1 MLVFSF
7 EPYRIALSRPAENS
21 RQSWHEREGF
31 VITLR
36 DSDGIVGRGEAAPLP
51 GYSDDTLEDT
61 ARALRECRI
70 AALDSAGELEA
81 TRLRTLLDEAL
92 PRTTP
97 SARFGVETALLDLLA
112 RQRGL
117 PLHRALGFLRG
128 DARELRPI
136 PLAALIPLET
146 QAAVAAVALGYS
158 TLKLKIGRP
167 EQFAAELRAL
177 SEIRRAVG
185 PGVRLRLD
193 ANQAFPAAL
202 VGERLDSLLSI
213 DPELVEEPVTPGG
226 PWPQHSPIPLA
237 LDESLRQ
244 GGELS
249 ERRAREEHLVAAV
262 LKPGV
267 LGGSLAALELA
278 ARAEQAGLL
287 PLVSHAFEGVIG
299 YAAACE
305 LALALGVVSHA
316 AGLGPHAGLGESALP
331 AAVATAWLRPHE
343 QPGLG
348 LPTRTSS
355 P

>member
-1 MLVFSF
+1 MLAYSF
-7 EPYRIALSRPAENS
+7 EPYRIALSHPAENS
-21 RQSWHEREGF
+21 RQNWRERAGF
-31 VITLR
+31 VITLQ
-36 DSDGIVGRGEAAPLP
+36 DGHGIVGRGEAAPLP

-61 ARALRECRI
+61 ARALGECRI
-70 AALDSAGELEA
+70 AALDSAGELDA
-81 TRLRTLLDEAL
+81 VRLRAGLDEAL
-92 PRTTP
+92 PRATP
-97 SARFGVETALLDLLA
+97 SARFGLETALLDLLA

-117 PLHRALGFLRG
+117 PLHRALRLLRG
-128 DARELRPI
+128 DSHELAPI

-146 QAAVAAVALGYS
+146 AAAEAALELGYS

-177 SEIRRAVG
+177 SAIRRAVG

-202 VGERLDSLLSI
+202 VGDRLDSLLAI
-213 DPELVEEPVTPGG
+213 DPEFVEEPVARGE
-226 PWPQHSPIPLA
+226 PWPQRSPIPLA

-244 GGELS
+244 GAELS
-249 ERRAREEHLVAAV
+249 ERRSRQQYLVAAV

-278 ARAEQAGLL
+278 ERAEQAGLL
-287 PLVSHAFEGVIG
+287 PLVSHAFEGIIG

-316 AGLGPHAGLGESALP
+316 AGLAPHVGLGESALP
-331 AAVATAWLRPHE
+331 AAVATAWLRPHD

-355 P
+355 T